1 MLDTEQDNVLKQ
13 GTERDI
19 ILEEHQT
26 IVEDLKRDLE
36 LCKVEQNNIRTE
48 LEILQNES
56 PKINDIHESFN
67 RIRKEECNS
76 QDTYKKEIANLQEC
90 ITLLESEKDSVQQL
104 WHISLNTV
112 SALEEELKRLRTDE
126 KSTQFYQEHAN
137 AIKESYSEAIKMLEE
152 KLSQTKNNFVKQQM
166 LYQTSKEKVE
176 NLSKE
181 KNELLEKFESLQKD
195 AQDKDRNNQV
205 MIETLKKELAYT
217 KAETNKIVQTKLDLE
232 KKLNEVKRYA
242 DNIMVKDKETK
253 NKMAEAI
260 ELIESA
266 VREKD
271 LVLHREVLVLEE
283 KARVEHQLSLIAN
296 EYDAK
301 IRELNKKTQEEIEL
315 STNKYLTEIKELK
328 IELREKTALVE
339 KTQRELK
346 FAEEALCKIRKDC
359 DVKILDYE
367 QKIKRLELQLQVYDE
382 TIAKNRYD
390 IEIKQLKEKI
400 TTLEGGLVTSNNKL
414 QKLEQHS
421 IEDQIKKAD
430 RENKD
435 ITKQYSDLESQL
447 TKTLGVK
454 ENLVLQ
460 LKSLK
465 SDFDYEIQKRD
476 NERHSLENKIHELE
490 INLQKRNCT
499 KESKLQDAL
508 ADETNPYMPDTKQ
521 KRTLDITVENKC
533 HCCQMVFSD
542 HMNKLQEKFDKKTK
556 ELIYHVQVH
565 QKLSKK
571 WRDETK
577 LLTAKFQRKTK
588 ELKCKLSTLQ
598 KENHELSTELL
609 TCKQQMAQHTL
620 QDIQRFNVANEIR

>member
-1 MLDTEQDNVLKQ
+1 M
-13 GTERDI
+13 
-19 ILEEHQT
+19 
-26 IVEDLKRDLE
+26 
-36 LCKVEQNNIRTE
+36 
-48 LEILQNES
+48 
-56 PKINDIHESFN
+56 
-67 RIRKEECNS
+67 EECNS

-90 ITLLESEKDSVQQL
+90 IALLETEKDSVQQL

-112 SALEEELKRLRTDE
+112 SSLEEELKRLRTDE

-152 KLSQTKNNFVKQQM
+152 KLLQTKNNFVKQQM
-166 LYQTSKEKVE
+166 LYQKSKEKVE

-242 DNIMVKDKETK
+242 DNIMEKDKETK

-266 VREKD
+266 VKEKD

-283 KARVEHQLSLIAN
+283 KARVEHRLSLIAN

-328 IELREKTALVE
+328 IELREKTVSIE

-400 TTLEGGLVTSNNKL
+400 TTLEGGLVTSNDKL

-421 IEDQIKKAD
+421 IENQIKKAD

-490 INLQKRNCT
+490 VNLQKTNCT
-499 KESKLQDAL
+499 KESKLQNAL
-508 ADETNPYMPDTKQ
+508 VDETNPYMSDIKQ

-620 QDIQRFNVANEIR
+620 QDIQRFNEANEIR